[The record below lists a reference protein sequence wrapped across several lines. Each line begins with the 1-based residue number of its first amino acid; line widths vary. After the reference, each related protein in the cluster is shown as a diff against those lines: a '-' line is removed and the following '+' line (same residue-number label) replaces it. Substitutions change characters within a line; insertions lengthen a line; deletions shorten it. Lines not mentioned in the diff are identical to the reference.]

1 MFMTIVKDILIVWG
15 CLVGACTL
23 AFPVYAVYC
32 RKVRPWWRR
41 LRAGRAVVGGAE
53 VAVETGRS

>member
-32 RKVRPWWRR
+32 RRLRPWWRR
-41 LRAGRAVVGGAE
+41 LRAGRAAVVGAE
-53 VAVETGRS
+53 VVGEASGS